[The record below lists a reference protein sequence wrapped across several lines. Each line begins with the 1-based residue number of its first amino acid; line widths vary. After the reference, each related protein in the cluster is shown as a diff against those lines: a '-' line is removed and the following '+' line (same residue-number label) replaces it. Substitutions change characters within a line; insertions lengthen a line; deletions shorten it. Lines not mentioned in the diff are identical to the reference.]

1 MKNFILLLSV
11 LIGLS
16 ACSSLELEAVNTS
29 EQETQRILALG
40 LSHEENLA
48 EASKLN
54 DSHMVTVV
62 SLQLTNAHDDKIQA
76 EIDLIESKEIT
87 NNVIVSSDGFNF
99 IGPEVSK
106 SETSIININPDLI
119 NYHIEGS
126 KNLSSGLVSHKLK
139 LSVVHTSDKK
149 RSFISAN
156 LCDQWNR
163 CEGETFEINNVSAL
177 ASNCSSSN
185 CEYNEIVELDLSDD
199 FLRDHVNQ
207 GFIFRF
213 NANKGSS
220 KVKVSKVYLAGYLK
234 VAQ

>member
-163 CEGETFEINNVSAL
+163 CEGENFEINNVSAL
-177 ASNCSSSN
+177 ASNCSSFN

-199 FLRDHVNQ
+199 FLRNHVKK
-207 GFIFRF
+207 GFTFRF
-213 NANKGSS
+213 NANKTSS

>member
-48 EASKLN
+48 EATKLN

-199 FLRDHVNQ
+199 FLRDHVNK
-207 GFIFRF
+207 GFTFRF
-213 NANKGSS
+213 NANKSSS
-220 KVKVSKVYLAGYLK
+220 KVKVSKVYLVGYLK

>member
-1 MKNFILLLSV
+1 MKKFVLLLSV

-16 ACSSLELEAVNTS
+16 ACSSLDLEAVNSS

-54 DSHMVTVV
+54 DPHLVTVV
-62 SLQLTNAHDDKIQA
+62 SLQLTNAHDDKIQS
-76 EIDLIESKEIT
+76 EVDQIESARIAS
-87 NNVIVSSDGFNF
+87 NVVVLANGSNYV
-99 IGPEVSK
+99 GPKISK
-106 SETSIININPDLI
+106 SNTSILNINPDLI

-126 KNLSSGLVSHKLK
+126 KNLSSGLVSHKLN
-139 LSVVHTSDKK
+139 LSLVHTSDKK

-199 FLRDHVNQ
+199 FLRDHVNK

-220 KVKVSKVYLAGYLK
+220 KVEVSKVYLAGYLK